1 MREGDCAE
9 TSIVRNKGKEYVISD
24 DGDVPAD
31 DELSS
36 GRSSSMSPSPRRN
49 ARGITRAKSQRKHLH
64 RPALSDAIS
73 GASHRAKE

>member
-1 MREGDCAE
+1 MREGDCVE
-9 TSIVRNKGKEYVISD
+9 TSIVRNKGKESVISGD
-24 DGDVPAD
+24 SDGLAD

-36 GRSSSMSPSPRRN
+36 GRSSSMSPPPRRN

-73 GASHRAKE
+73 GASRRAKE